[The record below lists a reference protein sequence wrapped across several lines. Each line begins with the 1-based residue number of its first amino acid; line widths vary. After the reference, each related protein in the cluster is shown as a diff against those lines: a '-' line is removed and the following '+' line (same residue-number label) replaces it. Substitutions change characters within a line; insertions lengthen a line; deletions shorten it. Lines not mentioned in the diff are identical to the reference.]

1 MRVYLSCDEGLF
13 TLFNFYCWDFFNI
26 GHSPLGGTLPDK
38 MSRGSNALVKQC
50 PGVETPCSLTSLIQD
65 LSLFTCRIVYTA
77 DDADDK
83 ATILKGIHS
92 IPVAS
97 KGNANRH
104 FDNINYE
111 EHKHVEYYEDDDER
125 SPVIV
130 VVEGDIV

>member
-1 MRVYLSCDEGLF
+1 M
-13 TLFNFYCWDFFNI
+13 
-26 GHSPLGGTLPDK
+26 
-38 MSRGSNALVKQC
+38 
-50 PGVETPCSLTSLIQD
+50 TSLIQD

-83 ATILKGIHS
+83 ATILKSIHS
-92 IPVAS
+92 MSAAS

-111 EHKHVEYYEDDDER
+111 EHKHVEYDEDDDER

-130 VVEGDIV
+130 VVNGDVVWVEDKVLPDSMACTNAIFHHRSGLSDHVQWSTTFLSPVSGLYSLSF